1 MSTVAEI
8 KAAAARLSSNERLE
22 LFRWLAECEDIVR
35 QQQADLLADID
46 AGLAEADR
54 GNLLPGEE
62 IMARLK
68 ARARGAA

>member
-1 MSTVAEI
+1 MSSVAEI

-22 LFRWLAECEDIVR
+22 LFRWLAEREDIVR
-35 QQQADLLADID
+35 QQADLLADID